1 MTNDKDF
8 FEGIFDSDDVFFRFK
23 DKKDSTD
30 VKKIRE
36 NSGLGV

>member
-1 MTNDKDF
+1 MTSDKDF
-8 FEGIFDSDDVFFRFK
+8 FKGIFDSDDVFFRFK

-36 NSGLGV
+36 NLEFGV